1 MSGKSSYLRTV
12 CVNVVLAQCG
22 CFVAAKWA
30 CLSPLDR
37 LLTRMGTE
45 DCLESH
51 ASTFSL
57 EMLEM
62 SYILR
67 MATPRSLVVL
77 DELGRSTSTAD
88 GLAIAWGCCEM
99 LLRLKAFTL
108 VATHMPRLCELATL
122 YPNVKTASLAV
133 AVGAGHMAFRYT
145 MCEGVCDVPH
155 YGLLL
160 AQAAGIPSAVSRDAA
175 ALVKVVEAREQQRRQ
190 APAPVAHGALHR
202 LYAFIHRLCCLRH
215 STMPAAEL
223 RAHLSVRWA
232 PPPRLGDGQRDMN
245 PPSIDGL
252 HQDDRARHLRAA
264 SGPHRTCRR
273 SCARRRR

>member
-12 CVNVVLAQCG
+12 CVNVVLAHCG

-37 LLTRMGTE
+37 LLTRMGTD
-45 DCLESH
+45 DCLETH

-77 DELGRSTSTAD
+77 VSLGRSTSTAD
-88 GLAIAWGCCEM
+88 GFAIAWGCCEM
-99 LLRLKAFTL
+99 LLHLKAFTL
-108 VATHMPRLCELATL
+108 VATHMPRLCDLATL
-122 YPNVKTASLAV
+122 YPNVKTGSLAV
-133 AVGAGHMAFRYT
+133 TVSDGHMDFRYT
-145 MCEGVCDVPH
+145 MCEGLCDVPH

-160 AQAAGIPSAVSRDAA
+160 AQAAGVPSAVSRDAA
-175 ALVKVVEAREQQRRQ
+175 ALVKVVEAREKQRWQ
-190 APAPVAHGALHR
+190 APPPVAHGALKS
-202 LYAFIHRLCCLRH
+202 LYALMHRLCCLRH
-215 STMPAAEL
+215 STMPTEEL
-223 RAHLSVRWA
+223 RSHLLVRRA
-232 PPPRLGDGQRDMN
+232 PPPHPGDGRLV
-245 PPSIDGL
+245 SDGL
-252 HQDDRARHLRAA
+252 HQDERET
-264 SGPHRTCRR
+264 SEGSEWIHRNCRR